1 MEVIAEVKQ
10 ESSDHHKE
18 SLDVNHD
25 KDINMEVDKEINSNS
40 YVNLGSSVVELDRNF
55 KEENVK
61 EEPNLP
67 NPCNSVDNSL
77 AESDRKI
84 KENIKK
90 ESDLSS
96 SCNPMDNSVVKSD
109 DQEEN
114 DVKKEEPDLYSYTKL
129 DDFTSEIFKI
139 ELGNLPNYIGYGQLR
154 KLLNSNLK
162 LHPRKVKAIGTPPH
176 FAFITFRNEKD
187 RDKALKE
194 LNGYQW
200 KGKLLSAK
208 KANPAA
214 DPMAK
219 KRKAGESEDC
229 SDPKKA
235 KTEEPIELKL
245 VTI

>member
-1 MEVIAEVKQ
+1 MEVIAKVKQ
-10 ESSDHHKE
+10 EQSDHHKE

-25 KDINMEVDKEINSNS
+25 KDVNMEVDKETDSNS
-40 YVNLGSSVVELDRNF
+40 CDNLGSSLV
-55 KEENVK
+55 
-61 EEPNLP
+61 
-67 NPCNSVDNSL
+67 
-77 AESDRKI
+77 ESDRKI
-84 KENIKK
+84 KEENGKEEPDLSNSCNSVDNSVVESDRKIEEENIKK
-90 ESDLSS
+90 EEPDLSN
-96 SCNPMDNSVVKSD
+96 SCNDMNNSVVESD
-109 DQEEN
+109 SKEEN
-114 DVKKEEPDLYSYTKL
+114 NVKREEPDLYSYTKL

-139 ELGNLPNYIGYGQLR
+139 ELGNLPNFIGYGQLR

-162 LHPRKVKAIGTPPH
+162 LHPRKVKAIGNPPH

-200 KGKLLSAK
+200 KGKTLSAK

-229 SDPKKA
+229 SDPKKS
-235 KTEEPIELKL
+235 KN
-245 VTI
+245 